1 MVRSDFLLIA
11 HYYISIFSALFE
23 IIFCDLI
30 LDIGPPSIKFR
41 PNFINSL
48 QHLSKVLTLF
58 VLLDRIE
65 VSNQMTVIILQ
76 FFTLNLML
84 VTKIAENC
92 SLRFKLLIIC
102 QQIFKYC
109 ITIFFNN
116 FKVY

>member
-11 HYYISIFSALFE
+11 HCHISIFSALFE

-30 LDIGPPSIKFR
+30 LDIGPASIKFR

-48 QHLSKVLTLF
+48 QNLSKVLTLF
-58 VLLDRIE
+58 VLLDRIGG
-65 VSNQMTVIILQ
+65 SNQMTLVIILQ

-92 SLRFKLLIIC
+92 GLRFKLLIIC
-102 QQIFKYC
+102 QQIFC
-109 ITIFFNN
+109 ITIFLNN
-116 FKVY
+116 FKVC